1 MLQFFSVNEW
11 QKPTSTLLRIQNLML
26 SEMTVKEEK
35 GRRKVL
41 DREEPN

>member
-1 MLQFFSVNEW
+1 MIQFFSVNEW
-11 QKPTSTLLRIQNLML
+11 QKPTSTLLRIQML